1 MLAAPWRSLWPVIL
15 AVGLRFGASKYMHD
29 FWVNKAKMPLLDQYN
44 AAVAQSMDVIGF
56 LDILSVGWGIMAALK
71 LVGL

>member
-1 MLAAPWRSLWPVIL
+1 
-15 AVGLRFGASKYMHD
+15 MHD

-56 LDILSVGWGIMAALK
+56 LDMLSVGWGIMAALK
-71 LVGL
+71 VVGL